1 MASRQEELERTWSIV
16 PRLGEP
22 GRKHAFLLVLA
33 GPQFGEIH
41 PLPDGRERVIGRREG
56 SDIHLL
62 DDGISRRHASI
73 RVEGEGAIIRDL
85 GSANG
90 TYVDGRR
97 VDEAR
102 LSDGSRVQ
110 IGAQTTLKFAWTDEL
125 EAHYQMRLAA
135 SAQQDALTGLYNR
148 RHFEE
153 RLTAELAA
161 AQRHG
166 RVVSLLLVDIDHFK
180 SVNDRYGHLAGDEA
194 LKLVSAI
201 LSGALR
207 KEDVLAR
214 YGGEEFVV
222 IARETG
228 LAGGKALGERVRQA
242 VERARLTFEGSEVG
256 LTVSIGVTVS
266 VGISEYVPGRTDREL
281 FQAADRALYVAKQGG
296 RNRVVAV
303 TFGEGP
309 GSGPGTD
316 PGTGPG
322 NDPGAGQGAP

>member
-1 MASRQEELERTWSIV
+1 MASRQEELERTWSAV

-22 GRKHAFLLVLA
+22 GRQHAFLLVLA

-41 PLPDGRERVIGRREG
+41 PLQDGREVVIGRREG

-73 RVEGEGAIIRDL
+73 RVEGEGALIRDL

-97 VDEAR
+97 VSEAR

-110 IGAQTTLKFAWTDEL
+110 LGAQTTLKFAWTDEL
-125 EAHYQMRLAA
+125 EARYQMRLAE
-135 SAQQDALTGLYNR
+135 SALQDALTGLYNR

-153 RLTAELAA
+153 RLASELAA
-161 AQRHG
+161 AQRHA
-166 RVVSLLLVDIDHFK
+166 RPVSLLLVDIDHFK

-194 LKLVSAI
+194 LKLVGAV

-242 VERARLTFEGSEVG
+242 VERSRLSWEGRDVG

-266 VGISEYVPGRTDREL
+266 IGISEYVPGRTDREL
-281 FQAADRALYVAKQGG
+281 FQAADRALYAAKQAG

-303 TFGEGP
+303 PFGAA
-309 GSGPGTD
+309 PGTD
-316 PGTGPG
+316 EGKASTEGG
-322 NDPGAGQGAP
+322 GA

>member
-1 MASRQEELERTWSIV
+1 MASREEELERTWSTV

-41 PLPDGRERVIGRREG
+41 PLQDGREVVIGRREG

-73 RVEGEGAIIRDL
+73 RVEGEGGVIRDL

-97 VDEAR
+97 VAEAR
-102 LSDGSRVQ
+102 LADGSRVQ
-110 IGAQTTLKFAWTDEL
+110 LGAQTTLKFAWTDEL
-125 EAHYQMRLAA
+125 EARYQMRLAE
-135 SAQQDALTGLYNR
+135 SALQDALTGLYNR

-153 RLTAELAA
+153 RLASELAA
-161 AQRHG
+161 AQRHA
-166 RVVSLLLVDIDHFK
+166 RPVSLLLVDIDHFK

-194 LKLVSAI
+194 LKLVGTV

-242 VERARLTFEGSEVG
+242 VERSRLSWEGSDVG

-281 FQAADRALYVAKQGG
+281 FQAADRALYAAKQAG
-296 RNRVVAV
+296 RNRVVTV
-303 TFGEGP
+303 TFGAAP
-309 GSGPGTD
+309 GGGEEKP
-316 PGTGPG
+316 
-322 NDPGAGQGAP
+322 